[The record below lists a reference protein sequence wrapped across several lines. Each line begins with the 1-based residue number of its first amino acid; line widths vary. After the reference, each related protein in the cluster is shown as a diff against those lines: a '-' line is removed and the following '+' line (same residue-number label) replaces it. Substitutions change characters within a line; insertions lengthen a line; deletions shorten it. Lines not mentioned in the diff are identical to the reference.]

1 MNSYSNDNFFLLS
14 ETNFHLIVLMFLSR
28 PQIVATFAKNV
39 ESRYTVLQAKEHVQQ
54 DVQGNKYIQ
63 DGCIND
69 EEFDNMADIVQKL
82 NIQK

>member
-1 MNSYSNDNFFLLS
+1 
-14 ETNFHLIVLMFLSR
+14 MFLSQ
-28 PQIVATFAKNV
+28 PQIVVIFAKNV
-39 ESRYTVLQAKEHVQQ
+39 ESRYTVLQEKEHVQQ